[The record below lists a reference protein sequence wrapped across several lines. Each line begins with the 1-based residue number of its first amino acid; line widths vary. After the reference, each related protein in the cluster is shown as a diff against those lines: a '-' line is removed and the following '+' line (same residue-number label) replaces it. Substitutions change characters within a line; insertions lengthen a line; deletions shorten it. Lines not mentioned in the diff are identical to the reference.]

1 MTFND
6 LKHKIFENY
15 EAGAISDNELSGLV
29 DEISGYLNLK
39 TTTNT
44 AEFCGKTFNG
54 IKNFEVPAVIIDGIK
69 LYKNNE

>member
-6 LKHKIFENY
+6 LKHKIFANY
-15 EAGAISDNELSGLV
+15 EAGAISDHELSALV

-44 AEFCGKTFNG
+44 AEFRGKSFNG

-69 LYKNNE
+69 FYKNNY